1 MRFAVYNPP
10 HTANRPAISN
20 LAVILCCYP
29 KRTSETERATIQ
41 YMQSNLIRETFP
53 VGPLRCNCTIL
64 ANPETRQ
71 AIVVD
76 PGDEIAGILARL
88 ARHHLTLKQIIVTHA
103 HIDHIGGAAQLK
115 RVTGA
120 PVFFHQ
126 QDLPLVAM
134 LDVQAGW
141 LGVPTPEKV
150 GLDQSAEDGLTTGI
164 AGLETEVIHTPGHT
178 PGSICLLFPKQELL
192 LAGDTLFAGSVGRTD
207 LPGGDSQALLRSI
220 HTRLMPL
227 PENTLVVPGHGE
239 ETTLGEERE
248 TNPFLQPG
256 IRL

>member
-1 MRFAVYNPP
+1 MA
-10 HTANRPAISN
+10 
-20 LAVILCCYP
+20 P
-29 KRTSETERATIQ
+29 K
-41 YMQSNLIRETFP
+41 MFRETFP

-64 ANPETRQ
+64 ANLETRE
-71 AIVVD
+71 AVVVD
-76 PGDEIAGILARL
+76 PGDEVTDILARL
-88 ARHHLTLKQIIVTHA
+88 AKRQLTLKQIIVTHA

-120 PVFFHQ
+120 PVLFNQ

-141 LGVPTPEKV
+141 LGVATPEKV
-150 GLDQSAEDGLTTGI
+150 DLDESAEEGLAAGI
-164 AGLETEVIHTPGHT
+164 PGLEAGVIHTPGHT
-178 PGSICLLFPKQELL
+178 PGSICLYFPKQELL

-207 LPGGDSQALLRSI
+207 LPGGNSGALLRSI

-227 PENTLVVPGHGE
+227 PEQTLVVPGHGE
-239 ETTLGEERE
+239 ETTLAQESE

-256 IRL
+256 MQP

>member
-1 MRFAVYNPP
+1 
-10 HTANRPAISN
+10 
-20 LAVILCCYP
+20 
-29 KRTSETERATIQ
+29 
-41 YMQSNLIRETFP
+41 MQSNLIRETFP

-134 LDVQAGW
+134 LDAQAGW
-141 LGVPTPEKV
+141 LGVAPPEKV
-150 GLDQSAEDGLTTGI
+150 ALDHSAEDGLTTGI
-164 AGLETEVIHTPGHT
+164 TGLETEVIHTPGHT

-220 HTRLMPL
+220 HARLMPL
-227 PENTLVVPGHGE
+227 PENTLVVPGHGA

-256 IRL
+256 ARF